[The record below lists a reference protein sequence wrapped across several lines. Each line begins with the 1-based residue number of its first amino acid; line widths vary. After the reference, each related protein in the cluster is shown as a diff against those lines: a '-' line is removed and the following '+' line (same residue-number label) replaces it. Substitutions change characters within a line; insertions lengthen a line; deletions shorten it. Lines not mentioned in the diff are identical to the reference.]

1 MRRLLAVAVIGLG
14 LTGSLPAHAKVRVV
28 TSIETLAALARSV
41 GGDRVEVQSLSRGYS
56 DPHFIE
62 PKLNLVTVLN
72 RADLLAY
79 VGLDLEIGWLPGLV
93 TQSRNARIQAGQPG
107 NLDCSTLI
115 PVQDVPT
122 QKVDR
127 SMGDI
132 HPRGNPHYW
141 IPPDNALRIAQ
152 ELASRLGAIDPNGA
166 GVYHANLKQFR
177 EAVGR
182 RLPGWNELAKKV
194 RGQKIVTYHKSWTYV
209 SSWLGLQ
216 EVGYVEPKPG
226 VPPSPQHL
234 ANLIVLMRREG
245 VRLVLVEM
253 FYSRR
258 TAELVAS
265 KAGARLLAMPS
276 DVGAYPH
283 ITDWFKLVDAVLQTL
298 TR

>member
-1 MRRLLAVAVIGLG
+1 MRQLFLAVAL
-14 LTGSLPAHAKVRVV
+14 LLFATPAAAKVRVV
-28 TSIETLAALARSV
+28 TSIETLASLARAV
-41 GGDRVEVQSLSRGYS
+41 GGDRVEVQALGKGYA

-62 PKLNLVTVLN
+62 PKLSLVTVLN

-79 VGLDLEIGWLPGLV
+79 VGLELEVGWLPGLV
-93 TQSRNARIQAGQPG
+93 TQSRNPRIQAGQPG
-107 NLDCSTLI
+107 HLDCSTII
-115 PVQDVPT
+115 PVQDIPT

-152 ELASRLGAIDPNGA
+152 ELANRLAAIDPDGA
-166 GVYHANLKQFR
+166 GGYSANLKRFR
-177 EAVGR
+177 EEVGR
-182 RLPGWNELAKKV
+182 RLPGWNEQAKKV
-194 RGQKIVTYHKSWTYV
+194 RGQKIVTYHKSWGYV

-234 ANLIVLMRREG
+234 ANLIALMKREG

-258 TAELVAS
+258 TADLVAA
-265 KAGARLLAMPS
+265 KAGARLLSMPA
-276 DVGAYPH
+276 DVGAFPA
-283 ITDWFKLVDAVLQTL
+283 ISDWFKIVDAVLATL
-298 TR
+298 TK

>member
-1 MRRLLAVAVIGLG
+1 MRQLFLAVTLMLAVA
-14 LTGSLPAHAKVRVV
+14 TPAAAKVRVV
-28 TSIETLAALARSV
+28 TTIETLAAVARSV
-41 GGDRVEVQSLSRGYS
+41 GGDRVEVQALGKGYA

-62 PKLNLVTVLN
+62 PKLSLVTVLN

-79 VGLDLEIGWLPGLV
+79 VGLELEVGWLPGLI

-107 NLDCSTLI
+107 HLDCSTLI

-141 IPPDNALRIAQ
+141 IPPDNAVRIA
-152 ELASRLGAIDPNGA
+152 EGIASRLAAIDPHGA
-166 GVYHANLKQFR
+166 GVYQANLKHFR
-177 EAVGR
+177 DAVGR

-194 RGQKIVTYHKSWTYV
+194 RGQKVVTYHKSWTYV
-209 SSWLGLQ
+209 SGWLGLQ

-234 ANLIVLMRREG
+234 ASLITLMKREG
-245 VRLVLVEM
+245 IRLVLVEM

-258 TAELVAS
+258 TADLVAS
-265 KAGARLLAMPS
+265 KAGARVLSMPS

-283 ITDWFKLVDAVLQTL
+283 VNDYFKLVDAVLATL
-298 TR
+298 TK

>member
-1 MRRLLAVAVIGLG
+1 VTLVVALA
-14 LTGSLPAHAKVRVV
+14 TPASAKVKVV
-28 TSIETLAALARSV
+28 TTIETLASLARTV
-41 GGDRVEVQSLSRGYS
+41 GGDRVEVLALGKGYA

-62 PKLNLVTVLN
+62 PKLSLVSVLN
-72 RADLLAY
+72 QADLLAY

-93 TQSRNARIQAGQPG
+93 TQSRNPRIQPGQPG
-107 NLDCSTLI
+107 NLDCSTTI

-141 IPPDNALRIAQ
+141 IPPDNAVRVAEEIAR
-152 ELASRLGAIDPNGA
+152 RLTRIDPGNG
-166 GVYHANLKQFR
+166 GVYQANLRKFR
-177 EAVGR
+177 AQVAARG
-182 RLPGWNELAKKV
+182 PGWNERVAKV
-194 RGQKIVTYHKSWTYV
+194 RGQKVVTYHKSWTYL
-209 SSWLGLQ
+209 SSWVGLQ

-234 ANLIVLMRREG
+234 ANLIALMKREG

-258 TAELVAS
+258 TADLVAS
-265 KAGARLLAMPS
+265 KAGAKLLSMPS
-276 DVGAYPH
+276 DVGAYPY
-283 ITDWFKLVDAVLQTL
+283 ITDYFKLVDAILQTL
-298 TR
+298 TK